1 MFIESIYINS
11 FKNLKNFSLKFPT
24 SEVADVKGEVKL
36 RLSILI
42 GENSTAKTTLF
53 ELITQAFIDSLES
66 NYEINYVINKELF
79 RKTNKRA
86 QTIHLF

>member
-1 MFIESIYINS
+1 M
-11 FKNLKNFSLKFPT
+11 KNFSLKLPT
-24 SEVADVKGEVKL
+24 SEVADVKGDFKL

-42 GENSTAKTTLF
+42 GENGTAKTT
-53 ELITQAFIDSLES
+53 ITQDFIDSLES
-66 NYEINYVINKELF
+66 NYEINYVINKEQF